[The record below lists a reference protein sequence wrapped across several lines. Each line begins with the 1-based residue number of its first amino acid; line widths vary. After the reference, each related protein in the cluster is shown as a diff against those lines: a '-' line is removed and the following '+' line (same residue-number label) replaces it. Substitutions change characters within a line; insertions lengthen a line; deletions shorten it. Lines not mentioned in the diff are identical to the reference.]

1 VTLEDGCPGEYVITL
16 VVNDGIEDSEP
27 NDVVITVVDTTP
39 LEFALSVSPTMLWPP
54 NHKMVEITPSWAVS
68 DKCDASPEV
77 SLVSIS
83 INESNTKGSGR
94 TDDDIQIGD
103 DGSIYLRAERSGT
116 ASDRIYT
123 ITYRAVDECGNTTV
137 RSATVTVPHDQR

>member
-1 VTLEDGCPGEYVITL
+1 
-16 VVNDGIEDSEP
+16 
-27 NDVVITVVDTTP
+27 
-39 LEFALSVSPTMLWPP
+39 
-54 NHKMVEITPSWAVS
+54 MVLITPTWTVS
-68 DKCDASPEV
+68 DKCDATPEV

-116 ASDRIYT
+116 GSDRVYT
-123 ITYRAVDECGNTTV
+123 ITYRAVDDCGNV
-137 RSATVTVPHDQR
+137 SESSATVTVPHDQR